1 MAAPIAL
8 RDDYDGAALRRLAR
22 SSDDANQTRRLLALA
37 VICDGGLRGAAA
49 EVGGVGPQA
58 IRDWVLRLNA
68 RGPEGLIDVKH
79 PGPKLNA
86 EQHSALVR
94 LVEAGPRPAVD
105 GVVRWRLKDLVLYF
119 CLFRSGC
126 AAFLRDD
133 SSGKSDLFETLHA
146 SLFIPSS
153 CQSGILGPSSTTR
166 ARSQCEKLLYPLH
179 GGIRELPLSL
189 M

>member
-105 GVVRWRLKDLVLYF
+105 GVVF
-119 CLFRSGC
+119 
-126 AAFLRDD
+126 
-133 SSGKSDLFETLHA
+133 
-146 SLFIPSS
+146 LFISFWLCRISP
-153 CQSGILGPSSTTR
+153 GRFVREIGFIRDT
-166 ARSQCEKLLYPLH
+166 ACEPFHPK
-179 GGIRELPLSL
+179 
-189 M
+189 